1 MDSSYFYISKTK
13 GVNQNKM
20 NKESFVK
27 FIKTTQKN
35 ISKHSPEILT
45 GLGIT
50 GMVMTT
56 VLAVKAT
63 PKAVRLLEEKKKELE
78 LNPDEKLRP
87 IEVVVTAWK
96 PYIPA
101 AVTGVV
107 SIGCLIGASSVN
119 ARRNAALATA
129 YQLSTT
135 ALSEYKEKVVE
146 TIGEKKEQQIREKI
160 AQDKVDKNPV
170 SKSEVIIAGAG
181 NVLFLEPVS
190 MRYFTAD
197 IEHVRKIINDLNYR
211 LTSGMEEYIS
221 LSEFYDE
228 IGLSHTATSDDMGWN
243 LYRDGQISIEFPATT
258 AEDGRPCLML
268 DYNVSP
274 RYGYTSLM

>member
-1 MDSSYFYISKTK
+1 MKK
-13 GVNQNKM
+13 GSITQI
-20 NKESFVK
+20 
-27 FIKTTQKN
+27 IKSAKKVVTQR
-35 ISKHSPEILT
+35 SPEILT
-45 GLGIT
+45 GLGIA
-50 GMVMTT
+50 GMITTT

-63 PKAVRLLEEKKKELE
+63 PKAIRLIEQAEDHEKAE
-78 LNPDEKLRP
+78 LRP
-87 IEVVVTAWK
+87 IDKVKVAWK

-101 AVTGVV
+101 ALTGVASV
-107 SIGCLIGASSVN
+107 GCLIGASSVN

-160 AQDKVDKNPV
+160 AQDKVDKKPV
-170 SKSEVIIAGAG
+170 SRSEVIIAGGG
-181 NVLFLEPVS
+181 NILFLEPVS
-190 MRYFTAD
+190 MRYFVSD
-197 IEHVRKIINDLNYR
+197 LESVRKIINDLNYR

-228 IGLSHTATSDDMGWN
+228 IGLSHTSNSDYIGWN
-243 LYRDGQISIEFPATT
+243 LYRDGQIGIEFPATT

-268 DYNVSP
+268 EYDVSP
-274 RYGYTSLM
+274 RYDYKELM